1 MPFAYSRATSVD
13 NAVELLGASGA
24 LPLGGG
30 TDLLVAIRER
40 VLEPSV
46 LVDLR
51 GIPGGNELTLGTDGG
66 LRLGGAAQI
75 AAIGRDEYVRRDYPA
90 LSTACESVGTTA
102 LRNMGTLGGNLC
114 QRPRCWYF
122 RQAIPC
128 WKNGGTA
135 CPAAVG
141 ENQYHAILGGGPCH
155 IVHPSDPAVALA
167 ALDAA
172 VQIAGPSGTRTA
184 PMGEFYVLPEQR
196 LDHETTLQAGEFV
209 AAVDIPP
216 ASAGG
221 QQCYLKLMQRGAWDF
236 ALASIAAVRRKD
248 GNVRM
253 VLGGVAP
260 IPWRV
265 DHSVEEDVASGGLSD
280 DDRATLAERALY
292 DARPL
297 AKNGYKVELAKTL
310 LIRAMEFL
318 SRGQST

>member
-1 MPFAYSRATSVD
+1 MSFAYSRATSVD
-13 NAVELLGASGA
+13 RAVELLGASGA
-24 LPLGGG
+24 VPLGGG

-40 VLEPSV
+40 VLEPQV

-51 GIPGGNELTLGTDGG
+51 GIEGGGEISVGSDGG
-66 LRLGGAAQI
+66 LHLGATARISAIAQNE
-75 AAIGRDEYVRRDYPA
+75 RVRRAFPA
-90 LSTACESVGTTA
+90 LATACESVGTTA

-128 WKNGGTA
+128 WKNGGTT
-135 CPAAVG
+135 CPAARG

-155 IVHPSDPAVALA
+155 IVHPSDPAVALT
-167 ALDAA
+167 ALDAT
-172 VQIAGPSGTRTA
+172 VHIASPSGSRTV
-184 PMGEFYVLPEQR
+184 PLGEFYVLPEQR
-196 LDHETTLQAGEFV
+196 LDSETTLQQGEFV
-209 AAVDIPP
+209 AAVDVP
-216 ASAGG
+216 AQAAGEK
-221 QQCYLKLMQRGAWDF
+221 QCYLKLMQRGSWDF
-236 ALASIAAVRRKD
+236 ALASIAAVKRLD
-248 GNVRM
+248 GGVRM

-265 DHSVEEDVASGGLSD
+265 DHSVEEDVASGGLAD

-297 AKNGYKVELAKTL
+297 SKNGYKVELAKTL
-310 LIRAMEFL
+310 LVRAMEFL